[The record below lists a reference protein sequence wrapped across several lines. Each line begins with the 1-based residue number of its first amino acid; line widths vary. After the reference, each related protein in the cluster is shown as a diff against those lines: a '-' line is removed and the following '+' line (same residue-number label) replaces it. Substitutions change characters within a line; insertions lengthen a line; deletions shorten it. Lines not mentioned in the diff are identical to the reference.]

1 MPMAF
6 AVFHSG
12 TFDCASRG
20 MPIFLTCGTH
30 AVHEVG
36 GASGDGAVS
45 QGSQVS
51 DYFYRLSTQRIVS
64 VGKTGCHHAVADEAD
79 AVVTEHLE
87 GGAYGS
93 RVEMNA
99 VTDQLDADMVTVA
112 GCADNAGS
120 SVREG
125 RHRVVEMGGMTSAAV
140 VSFLGDII
148 VSRGVGDGDAYL
160 IFQLVDELHGT
171 FLLRS
176 NVTEFDESAGD
187 LLETAEHADIRVV
200 DVDAVLSTFFSRG
213 IRTLHI
219 YATSTVAGLVLKG
232 AAPSMMPRGSPR

>member
-1 MPMAF
+1 MRFLFCCALFLKLAF
-6 AVFHSG
+6 EDQVFHIEVLIEENDVGFLARSDAAVGIVDADGLCGIHSG
-12 TFDCASRG
+12 TFDCASQRNAH
-20 MPIFLTCGTH
+20 FLDCGTH

-51 DYFYRLSTQRIVS
+51 DYFYRLSTQRIAS

-79 AVVTEHLE
+79 AVVTEHLK

-140 VSFLGDII
+140 VSFPLAI
-148 VSRGVGDGDAYL
+148 S
-160 IFQLVDELHGT
+160 
-171 FLLRS
+171 
-176 NVTEFDESAGD
+176 
-187 LLETAEHADIRVV
+187 
-200 DVDAVLSTFFSRG
+200 
-213 IRTLHI
+213 
-219 YATSTVAGLVLKG
+219 
-232 AAPSMMPRGSPR
+232 